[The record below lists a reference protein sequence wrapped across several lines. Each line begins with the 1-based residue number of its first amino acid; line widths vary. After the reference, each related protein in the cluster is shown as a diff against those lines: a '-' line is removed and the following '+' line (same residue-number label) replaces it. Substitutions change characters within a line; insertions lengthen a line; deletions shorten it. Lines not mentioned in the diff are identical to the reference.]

1 MSEMAWIRP
10 VVAGPRRGFSSEA
23 GFYTSVQEK
32 IPFPMLFRLHMRIYV
47 ESHNLDSAASIGGST
62 TRSARQLSRSWHS
75 WLHELRGLVVIRR
88 LLVDH
93 CVDR

>member
-10 VVAGPRRGFSSEA
+10 VVAGPQRGFSSEA

-47 ESHNLDSAASIGGST
+47 ESHNLDSAASIGGRPHVRLASF
-62 TRSARQLSRSWHS
+62 
-75 WLHELRGLVVIRR
+75 HELGIVGCMSCEDL
-88 LLVDH
+88 
-93 CVDR
+93 